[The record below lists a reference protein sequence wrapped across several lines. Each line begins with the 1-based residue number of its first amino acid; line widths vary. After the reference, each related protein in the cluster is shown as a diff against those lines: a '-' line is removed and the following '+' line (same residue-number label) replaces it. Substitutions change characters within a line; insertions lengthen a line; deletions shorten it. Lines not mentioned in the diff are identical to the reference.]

1 MADTPDVPSSQSR
14 LLPEP
19 LRVASTSLLQLL
31 QLSPDALV
39 IVDRA
44 GHMVM
49 LNEQAA
55 ALFGYQ
61 QEELCGQRLEVL
73 LPRRLRKTHVT
84 HRERYVTAPLPRPM
98 GAGLHLVGL
107 RKDGSEFPLDIS
119 LRPFLLD
126 EHLHTIGAIRDMTDQ
141 RRIERQRAQQ
151 IQHIRLQTELIH
163 QAHDAILVCDRI
175 NRVLSWNRGAEELYG
190 WTAQEALGRATH
202 TLLKTRFPVN
212 LAALEAQ
219 LERDGRWE
227 GELIHTR
234 RDGSSVVVESRQV
247 LFQDE
252 EGQPSAILEIN
263 RDITERRRQEQT
275 AQATHAEVAA
285 RLILLQQVL
294 DAMPSSVYLVYG
306 SDARLLLANQ
316 ATSRLLGASWQ
327 PHQPMLEFLSAH
339 GIRIFDVQGRPL
351 PPDQFATLRAVREG
365 TTVLQQQETIRHPDG
380 SGLPVLVNAVAL
392 PPQEVQYSWQQE
404 TGQQAPAP
412 ERLALVIYQ
421 DVTALKE
428 AEYLKDEF
436 VGIAA
441 HELRTPIAVLK
452 GFAQTLLV
460 QTRRGKG
467 AALAEWQLEALE
479 EIDQATRR
487 LVELIEDLLDV
498 TRLQAGRLTLHQEP
512 TDLVALVQRVV
523 TRLHMTAE
531 RHLLSI
537 DTTRAHLVLHLDS
550 QRIEQV
556 LSNLIGNAIKYS
568 PDEGSIEIML
578 REEGEAQRVVLSVRD
593 RGIGIPTQQQASI
606 FGRFMRADNARA
618 YGIGGTGLGLYL
630 SRELVELHGGRI
642 WFESTEGQGS
652 TFFLALPIGSE

>member
-1 MADTPDVPSSQSR
+1 MADTPDIPSSQSR

-19 LRVASTSLLQLL
+19 LRVTSTSLLQLL

-44 GHMVM
+44 GQMVM
-49 LNEQAA
+49 LNEHAA

-61 QEELCGQRLEVL
+61 QEELRGQLLEVL
-73 LPRRLRKTHVT
+73 LPRRLRKTHVS
-84 HRERYVTAPLPRPM
+84 HRDHYVSAPLPRPM
-98 GAGLHLVGL
+98 GAGLPLLGL

-141 RRIERQRAQQ
+141 RRLERQRAQQ
-151 IQHIRLQTELIH
+151 IEHIRLQTELIH

-202 TLLKTRFPVN
+202 TLLKTRFPVS
-212 LAALEAQ
+212 LAALETQ
-219 LERDGRWE
+219 LERNGRWD

-234 RDGSSVVVESRQV
+234 RDGSTVVVESRQV
-247 LFQDE
+247 FFQDE

-263 RDITERRRQEQT
+263 RDITERGRQEQT

-285 RLILLQQVL
+285 RLSLLQQVL

-316 ATSRLLGASWQ
+316 ATSKLLGASWR
-327 PHQPMLEFLSAH
+327 PHQPMLEYLSAH

-351 PPDQFATLRAVREG
+351 PPDQFATLRAVQDG
-365 TTVLQQQETIRHPDG
+365 KTVLQQQETIRHPDG

-392 PPQEVQYSWQQE
+392 PPQEVQHSWQQE
-404 TGQQAPAP
+404 TAQQVPAP
-412 ERLALVIYQ
+412 ERLALVIHQ

-436 VGIAA
+436 VGVAA

-452 GFAQTLLV
+452 GFAQTLIV
-460 QTRRGKG
+460 QTKRGKG
-467 AALAEWQLEALE
+467 APLAEWQLEALE

-487 LVELIEDLLDV
+487 LVELIEDLLEV
-498 TRLQAGRLTLHQEP
+498 TRLQAGRLTLHREP

-523 TRLHMTAE
+523 RRLHMTAE
-531 RHLLSI
+531 QHRLSI
-537 DTTRAHLVLHLDS
+537 ETTCTHLVLHLDA

-568 PDEGSIEIML
+568 LDEGAIEIVL
-578 REEGEAQRVVLSVRD
+578 REEGDAHRVVLSVRD
-593 RGIGIPTQQQASI
+593 HGIGIPTQQQASI